1 MWVRSDTCCCVCL
14 CYLQICG
21 LSIVVVVLYDP
32 GQKSVSSQW
41 FGGTMVALW
50 HGLSENWKSCHL
62 VGWCILSNPT
72 FERVCVAFALK
83 TCYPESLVFSP
94 CNVFM
99 VMVIFTVI
107 IIKIAMTIII
117 LIFIFIIGTWF
128 CSTCLN
134 VIFWQPKKDHLGH
147 LEDMGIALL

>member
-1 MWVRSDTCCCVCL
+1 MGALRHVLLHLFVLLANLRPFHRRRRPLWWWVN
-14 CYLQICG
+14 
-21 LSIVVVVLYDP
+21 
-32 GQKSVSSQW
+32 KSVSSQW

-62 VGWCILSNPT
+62 VGWCIISNPT